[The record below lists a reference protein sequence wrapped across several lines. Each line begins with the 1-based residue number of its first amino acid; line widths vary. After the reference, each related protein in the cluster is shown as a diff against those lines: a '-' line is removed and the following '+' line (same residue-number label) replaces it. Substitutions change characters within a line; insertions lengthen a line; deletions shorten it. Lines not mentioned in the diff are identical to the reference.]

1 VEISEL
7 RWKRGYIFQA
17 RYRCEGEQNYLSVF
31 LFCTEF
37 SQDTFVFVEL
47 SHDTITFLTDDVS
60 FSMLQNY
67 LGILQFCDRIFAR
80 ACHKPKMAPRQY
92 KNLMNQL
99 DMVIIY
105 ISWWSEGVWKSPA
118 VILRLKG
125 ARQH

>member
-1 VEISEL
+1 
-7 RWKRGYIFQA
+7 
-17 RYRCEGEQNYLSVF
+17 
-31 LFCTEF
+31 
-37 SQDTFVFVEL
+37 VFVEL

-67 LGILQFCDRIFAR
+67 LGILQFCDQIFAC